1 MPSAVF
7 HDTTTALDTV
17 PDSTASKLAAVPS
30 ATLRVA
36 GSRDTV
42 TEAPIGSDSTT
53 LAASGAPTDTSPLV
67 VLAPLRV
74 TRSVSSGSRT
84 VSAVVAM
91 VIAAVA
97 WPEATVRLPEGA
109 V

>member
-7 HDTTTALDTV
+7 HDTTTSLATV
-17 PDSTASKLAAVPS
+17 PDSTASKLAGEPS

-42 TEAPIGSDSTT
+42 TDEPAGSASAR
-53 LAASGAPTDTSPLV
+53 LAADGVPTDTDPLV
-67 VLAPLRV
+67 VLAPLSV
-74 TRSVSSGSRT
+74 TRSVSSGSIT
-84 VSAVVAM
+84 VSVSVA
-91 VIAAVA
+91 IASAA
-97 WPEATVRLPEGA
+97 LAPPDATVRLYVGA